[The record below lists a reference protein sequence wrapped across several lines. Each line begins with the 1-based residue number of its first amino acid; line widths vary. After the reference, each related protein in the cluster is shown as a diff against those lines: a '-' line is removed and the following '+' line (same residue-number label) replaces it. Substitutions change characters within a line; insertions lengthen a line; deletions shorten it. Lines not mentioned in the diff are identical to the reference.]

1 MLQEVVFQCMPLFL
15 VGLYYHSIQRWR
27 HLAST
32 VCYIIYLPNGLQT
45 PNNYSHIFINNTH
58 HTKSTF
64 LLHMWHLISPRPG
77 LAFMSLGTIVLNVG
91 EPPRSYH
98 YTAYIIMPPT
108 TQLFYLAE
116 SVISFYMLQYCTH
129 IYSKMIH
136 ISLRTPV
143 TKCSLQILSWPR
155 GEKCSLL
162 RAWIYFLRREGA
174 SGNLWKV
181 MGILLRCLLV
191 QPTATQLVGMI
202 SGKVLETN
210 TSRPGPGR
218 VGKARPLYCF
228 AYRKSTCT

>member
-32 VCYIIYLPNGLQT
+32 VCCILYLPNGLQT

-98 YTAYIIMPPT
+98 CTTYIIMPST
-108 TQLFYLAE
+108 IQLFYLAE
-116 SVISFYMLQYCTH
+116 SLISCYMLQYCTH
-129 IYSKMIH
+129 IYSKGNTYFITYTCNKMLAANPFVGARRKMFPFEGLDLLSPPWR
-136 ISLRTPV
+136 SLRKPMKGYGYTSPLPIG
-143 TKCSLQILSWPR
+143 T
-155 GEKCSLL
+155 
-162 RAWIYFLRREGA
+162 
-174 SGNLWKV
+174 
-181 MGILLRCLLV
+181 
-191 QPTATQLVGMI
+191 
-202 SGKVLETN
+202 TN
-210 TSRPGPGR
+210 GYT
-218 VGKARPLYCF
+218 
-228 AYRKSTCT
+228 TCGHDIWQSFGD